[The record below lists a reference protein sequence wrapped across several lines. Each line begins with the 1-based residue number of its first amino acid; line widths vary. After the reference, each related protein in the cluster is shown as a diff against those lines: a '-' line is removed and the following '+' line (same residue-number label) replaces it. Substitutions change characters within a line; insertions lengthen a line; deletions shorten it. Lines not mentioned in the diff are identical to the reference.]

1 MALKFEPTKPFAN
14 ILVQPRFHPT
24 PLAESAVGVFCIGGG
39 RSSILFFFLSRSLPA
54 LCLALSLAHS
64 FHSLSPSQD
73 VLSKSFE
80 SVVAAVGRKLDNG
93 RGVPTPHT
101 QPTRRERTLALPF
114 RLASLC
120 LSPSCE
126 KYLAEGLRV

>member
-54 LCLALSLAHS
+54 LFLALSLAHS
-64 FHSLSPSQD
+64 LSLS
-73 VLSKSFE
+73 LSLAGRALK
-80 SVVAAVGRKLDNG
+80 VIRVGRGSG
-93 RGVPTPHT
+93 RQEARQRPRGTH
-101 QPTRRERTLALPF
+101 
-114 RLASLC
+114 
-120 LSPSCE
+120 SP
-126 KYLAEGLRV
+126 YPAYP